1 MSVAASPPT
10 SRVIAVLEILATN
23 PEGLSGVEIARRLDL
38 STSTISLIL
47 KTLREENYVE
57 RLDDRS
63 YRLGFGVLRLLNGVA
78 RSFPILGIANDELN
92 RLHAKFG
99 FGCTLAR
106 IDAGRQEVVLT
117 VGSTQGFG
125 ITRGV
130 SVPLQPPH
138 GTIAM
143 AWRSAED
150 IDQWLNS
157 TWRHEPSQQGKR
169 QKKIMR
175 DIRKMGLAVYG
186 IQNNADET
194 ISQLRELLAS
204 VQTENP
210 QDILRAKLDQ
220 LAAIV
225 GTRIY
230 TADELSKRECRGV
243 SHIIAPVFGP
253 EEQPRYLISL
263 HVMQDEVSPDDLRL
277 YNEELLAAAN
287 VISKQIGG
295 RLPTA

>member
-10 SRVIAVLEILATN
+10 SRVIAVLEALATN

-38 STSTISLIL
+38 STSTLSLIL
-47 KTLREENYVE
+47 KTLRDENYVE

-78 RSFPILGIANDELN
+78 RSFPLLGIANDELN

-125 ITRGV
+125 ITPGV

-150 IDQWLNS
+150 IDQWLS
-157 TWRHEPSQQGKR
+157 SAWWHEPNQQGKR
-169 QKKIMR
+169 QKKIML

-186 IQNNADET
+186 IQNNADDT

-210 QDILRAKLDQ
+210 KNILHAKLEQ

-230 TADELSKRECRGV
+230 TAEELSKRECLGV

-263 HVMQDEVSPDDLRL
+263 HVMQDEVSPDNLHL
-277 YNEELLAAAN
+277 YNEELLVSAN

-295 RLPTA
+295 RPPTS

>member
-78 RSFPILGIANDELN
+78 RSFPLLGIANDELN
-92 RLHAKFG
+92 RLHVKFG

-106 IDAGRQEVVLT
+106 IDAGRQEVILT
-117 VGSTQGFG
+117 VGSTQGLG
-125 ITRGV
+125 ITPGV

-150 IDQWLNS
+150 VDQWLDS
-157 TWRHEPSQQGKR
+157 AWWYDSKQQGKTP
-169 QKKIMR
+169 KKTMF

-186 IQNNADET
+186 IQNNVDET
-194 ISQLRELLAS
+194 IFQLRELLAS
-204 VQTENP
+204 VQTEKP
-210 QDILRAKLDQ
+210 KDVLRAKLDQ

-230 TADELSKRECRGV
+230 TADELSRREDRGV

-253 EEQPRYLISL
+253 EQQPRYLISL
-263 HVMQDEVSPDDLRL
+263 HVMQDEVSPDDLHH
-277 YNEELLAAAN
+277 YNEQLLASTK

-295 RLPTA
+295 RLPAS

>member
-125 ITRGV
+125 ITPGV

-175 DIRKMGLAVYG
+175 DIRKMGLAAYG

-204 VQTENP
+204 VQTEDP
-210 QDILRAKLDQ
+210 QDILHAKLDQ
-220 LAAIV
+220 LAASV

-230 TADELSKRECRGV
+230 TANELSKRECRGV

-253 EEQPRYLISL
+253 EQQPRYLISL

>member
-92 RLHAKFG
+92 RLQAKFG

-125 ITRGV
+125 ITPGV

-157 TWRHEPSQQGKR
+157 TCRHEPSQQGKR

-175 DIRKMGLAVYG
+175 DIRKMGLAAYG

-204 VQTENP
+204 VQTEDP
-210 QDILRAKLDQ
+210 QDILHAKLDQ
-220 LAAIV
+220 LAASV

-230 TADELSKRECRGV
+230 TANELSKRECRGV

>member
-125 ITRGV
+125 ITPGV

-150 IDQWLNS
+150 IYQWLNS

-175 DIRKMGLAVYG
+175 DIRKMGLAAYG

-204 VQTENP
+204 VQTEDP
-210 QDILRAKLDQ
+210 QDILHAKLDQ
-220 LAAIV
+220 LAASV

-230 TADELSKRECRGV
+230 TANELSKRECRGV

-253 EEQPRYLISL
+253 EQQPRYLISL

>member
-92 RLHAKFG
+92 RLQAKFG

-125 ITRGV
+125 ITPGV

-175 DIRKMGLAVYG
+175 DIRKMGLAAYG

-204 VQTENP
+204 VQTEDP
-210 QDILRAKLDQ
+210 QDILHAKLDQ
-220 LAAIV
+220 LAASV

-230 TADELSKRECRGV
+230 TANELSKRECRGV

>member
-125 ITRGV
+125 ITPGV

-175 DIRKMGLAVYG
+175 DIRKMGLAAYG

-204 VQTENP
+204 VQTEDP
-210 QDILRAKLDQ
+210 QDILHAKLDQ
-220 LAAIV
+220 LAASV

-230 TADELSKRECRGV
+230 TANELSKRECRGV

>member
-92 RLHAKFG
+92 RLQAKFG

-125 ITRGV
+125 ITPGV

-150 IDQWLNS
+150 IDQWLNN

-175 DIRKMGLAVYG
+175 DIRKMGLAAYG

-204 VQTENP
+204 VQTEDP
-210 QDILRAKLDQ
+210 QDILHAKLDQ
-220 LAAIV
+220 LAASV

-230 TADELSKRECRGV
+230 TANELSKRECRGV

>member
-92 RLHAKFG
+92 RLQAKFG

-125 ITRGV
+125 ITPGV

-175 DIRKMGLAVYG
+175 DIRKMGLAAYG

-204 VQTENP
+204 VQTEDP
-210 QDILRAKLDQ
+210 QDILHAKLDQ
-220 LAAIV
+220 LAASV

-230 TADELSKRECRGV
+230 TANELSKRECRGV

-263 HVMQDEVSPDDLRL
+263 HVMQDEVSPDDLRF
-277 YNEELLAAAN
+277 YNEELLATAN

>member
-92 RLHAKFG
+92 RLQAKFG

-125 ITRGV
+125 ITPGV

-175 DIRKMGLAVYG
+175 DIRKMGLAAYG

-204 VQTENP
+204 VQTEDP
-210 QDILRAKLDQ
+210 QDILHAKLDQ
-220 LAAIV
+220 LAASV

-230 TADELSKRECRGV
+230 TANELSKRECRGV
-243 SHIIAPVFGP
+243 SHIIAPG
-253 EEQPRYLISL
+253 
-263 HVMQDEVSPDDLRL
+263 
-277 YNEELLAAAN
+277 
-287 VISKQIGG
+287 
-295 RLPTA
+295 

>member
-125 ITRGV
+125 ITPGV

-175 DIRKMGLAVYG
+175 DIRKMGLAAYG

-204 VQTENP
+204 VQTEDP
-210 QDILRAKLDQ
+210 QDILHAKLDQ
-220 LAAIV
+220 LAASV

-230 TADELSKRECRGV
+230 TANELSKRECRGV

-295 RLPTA
+295 RPPTS

>member
-92 RLHAKFG
+92 RLQAKFG

-125 ITRGV
+125 ITPGV

-175 DIRKMGLAVYG
+175 DIRKMGLAAYG

-204 VQTENP
+204 VQTEDP
-210 QDILRAKLDQ
+210 QDILHAKLDQ
-220 LAAIV
+220 LAASV

-230 TADELSKRECRGV
+230 TANELSKRERRGV

-277 YNEELLAAAN
+277 YNEELLATAN